1 MHPASAAEALDR
13 HIDFARDLLVKTIR
27 YRHDRFAEAHVVSE
41 SRYGNGFGAQWRDLL
56 DDTAEA
62 FQQHA
67 YQTHR
72 LMPAGYKLP
81 IVNNCLVYVWRV
93 PDSSSGVE
101 AFASSPTRINGF
113 SAVPPQ
119 PMLFEPGP
127 GAVDDATTDHD
138 QQLSELTDA
147 LEEAAVTAMPLVL
160 VAVQSS
166 PSQLQKIEWGVA
178 ELNAETGDV
187 SLNGR
192 ATLWL
197 AELQTETPAKDVASF
212 DSGVP
217 TPPVLEPRKQEG
229 TDPNAR

>member
-1 MHPASAAEALDR
+1 M
-13 HIDFARDLLVKTIR
+13 
-27 YRHDRFAEAHVVSE
+27 
-41 SRYGNGFGAQWRDLL
+41 
-56 DDTAEA
+56 
-62 FQQHA
+62 
-67 YQTHR
+67 
-72 LMPAGYKLP
+72 
-81 IVNNCLVYVWRV
+81 
-93 PDSSSGVE
+93 
-101 AFASSPTRINGF
+101 
-113 SAVPPQ
+113 
-119 PMLFEPGP
+119 
-127 GAVDDATTDHD
+127 
-138 QQLSELTDA
+138 
-147 LEEAAVTAMPLVL
+147 TAMPLVL

-192 ATLWL
+192 AMLWL